1 MKYVAAPV
9 ALTLAALAATV
20 PAAAAERS
28 LWELGVGIGGIRLP
42 HYRGSDQSHNLLVP
56 VPYLVYRGEIFKADR
71 NGTRAV
77 LLDTGTMDFDVSVGL
92 SAPTNS
98 EDNRARRGMADLAP
112 TFEVGPN
119 LNWTLARDPAGWKL
133 DLRVPV
139 RGVVTLERNTKM
151 VGWTSTP
158 NLNLDI
164 ANVVGGW
171 NVGLLAGPIF
181 NSRRMNG
188 HFFDVAPSE
197 AIVGRPAYTAAGGY
211 SGAQFVTGVSRRFEK
226 SWTGFFLR
234 FDSLQGAQFAD
245 SPLVRKRNTVAFGF
259 AMSWVLTT
267 SERTVSV
274 DD

>member
-1 MKYVAAPV
+1 MKYTPARSCAA
-9 ALTLAALAATV
+9 LAALAIAL
-20 PAAAAERS
+20 PGFAAERP
-28 LWELGVGIGGIRLP
+28 LWELGVGVGGIRLP

-56 VPYLVYRGEIFKADR
+56 VPYVVYRGEIFKSDR

-77 LLDTGTMDFDVSVGL
+77 LLDTGTVDFDVSVAI

-98 EDNRARRGMADLAP
+98 KDNRARQGMADLAP
-112 TFEVGPN
+112 TFEIGPN
-119 LNWTLARDPAGWKL
+119 LNWTIARDAGWKL
-133 DLRVPV
+133 DLRAPV
-139 RGVVTLERNTKM
+139 RGVATLEGNPKM

-164 ANVVGGW
+164 ANVAGGW
-171 NVGLLAGPIF
+171 NMGLLAGPVF

-188 HFFDVAPSE
+188 HFYNVATSE
-197 AIVGRPAYTAAGGY
+197 ATLDRPAYTAAGGY
-211 SGAQFVTGVSRRFEK
+211 AGAQFVTALSRRFDNA
-226 SWTGFFLR
+226 WAGFFVR
-234 FDSLQGAQFAD
+234 FDSLGGAQFEN

-274 DD
+274 AD